1 VDEYDVTLTHIS
13 GKSNVLA
20 DCFLRLPLMASPT
33 VSAKEAAEK
42 GHPIN
47 FTKLDIPKDTKEIL
61 EKKRLFSISMRTIR

>member
-47 FTKLDIPKDTKEIL
+47 FTKLDIL
-61 EKKRLFSISMRTIR
+61 